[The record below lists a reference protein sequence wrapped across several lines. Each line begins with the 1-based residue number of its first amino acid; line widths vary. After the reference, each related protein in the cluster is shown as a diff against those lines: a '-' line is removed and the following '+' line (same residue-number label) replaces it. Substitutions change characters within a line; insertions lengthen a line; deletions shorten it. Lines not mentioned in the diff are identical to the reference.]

1 MNTALQVILLIIIFS
16 NSIFVMLEKN
26 IFPSKI
32 FKLNWVIALVD
43 ILVIFF
49 FFKLNES
56 IIPYI
61 VFTVIIVISGL
72 GFKTFVKGDNR
83 QRLINFFVYFLL
95 LLLTILTVG
104 VIKNLLFDSSTADL
118 HVKSFNTENKYI
130 SLQ

>member
-1 MNTALQVILLIIIFS
+1 MNAALQVVLLIIIFS
-16 NSIFVMLEKN
+16 NSIYVMLGKN

-32 FKLNWVIALVD
+32 FKLSWIIALVD

-56 IIPYI
+56 IISYI

-104 VIKNLLFDSSTADL
+104 VIKNLLFDSPTAHL
-118 HVKSFNTENKYI
+118 HGKSFNIENKYI